1 MKFNGMTNNG
11 YTIKELN
18 NFDRVLRTGNNLIIE
33 RNGKTC
39 AHGYYPSK
47 TDKEAKT
54 AQQIA
59 QDIISDFHK
68 AAATGKK
75 GFDQYKAEY
84 GDLYETESECKSEFR
99 YFTRAYE
106 GLKRLNPEAYA
117 ALSN

>member
-1 MKFNGMTNNG
+1 MNTSGMTTNG
-11 YTIKELN
+11 YTIRKSYHE
-18 NFDRVLRTGNNLIIE
+18 DRVWNTGNNLIIE

-47 TDKEAKT
+47 TDKATKT

-68 AAATGKK
+68 AASTGKK

-99 YFTRAYE
+99 YFTRACQ
-106 GLKRLNPEAYA
+106 GLKRLDPEAYA
-117 ALSN
+117 ELTN